1 MVLNWLMLQHKN
13 TSIIIQISLKTWNI
27 SDSAGSS
34 SAIPP
39 NFRGCYFLPSR
50 ASFELWMQRASS
62 FGTPSFSQLSVW
74 QTSDR
79 HGDLPRQNLTFPLH
93 IVNKSLSSPTF
104 RDYVRLVVGRWT
116 PRHNSLHTCSTSM
129 GLVHR
134 YTHSNAYKASSS
146 LTALT
151 LTCPALWGANIKTYD
166 FGKTRWK

>member
-13 TSIIIQISLKTWNI
+13 TSIMIQISWNI

-34 SAIPP
+34 SANPP

-93 IVNKSLSSPTF
+93 IVNKSLSPQT
-104 RDYVRLVVGRWT
+104 
-116 PRHNSLHTCSTSM
+116 SLHSGIMCDLWQADGRQDTTPFI
-129 GLVHR
+129 LAALLWVW
-134 YTHSNAYKASSS
+134 YTGTPIVM
-146 LTALT
+146 LTK
-151 LTCPALWGANIKTYD
+151 PPHP
-166 FGKTRWK
+166 

>member
-34 SAIPP
+34 SANPP

-50 ASFELWMQRASS
+50 ASFELWMQRTSS
-62 FGTPSFSQLSVW
+62 FGTPSFSQLNVW

-93 IVNKSLSSPTF
+93 IVNKSLSPQT
-104 RDYVRLVVGRWT
+104 
-116 PRHNSLHTCSTSM
+116 SLHSGIMCDLWQADGRQDTTPFILAALLWV
-129 GLVHR
+129 G
-134 YTHSNAYKASSS
+134 YTGTPIVM
-146 LTALT
+146 LTK
-151 LTCPALWGANIKTYD
+151 PPHP
-166 FGKTRWK
+166 